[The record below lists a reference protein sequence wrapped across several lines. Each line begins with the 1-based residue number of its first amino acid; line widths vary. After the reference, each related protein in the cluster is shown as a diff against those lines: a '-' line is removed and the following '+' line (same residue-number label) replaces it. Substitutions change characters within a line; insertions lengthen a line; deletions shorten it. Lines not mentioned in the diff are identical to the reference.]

1 MRAFAIALAGL
12 LLPLAAQAQE
22 DGGERIRNFVSDIT
36 IERNGDLDVTETIRI
51 VATGDQIDHGIQRD
65 FPTSYA
71 NGLGQRTR
79 VRFDVVS
86 VGRDGHDE
94 PYTLMDLD
102 NGKRI
107 RIGSADVTVPPGE
120 HVYAIRYRTSRQLIH
135 AEDHDELYWNATGT
149 GWTFPIDSAEARI
162 RLPVPVSFG
171 KRAAYTGPEGST
183 ASDAE
188 VVRDDPGLIV
198 FRTTRRL
205 PVRNGLTV
213 AAAFPKGVVES
224 PDAARRLHWWLQ
236 DWGALA
242 AAFVSLV
249 ALGGY
254 YLAAWAR
261 AGRGPRAGTVV
272 PIFTPPDGLSAAGA
286 RYVSRMRFDNQAF
299 SAAII
304 DLAVHG
310 HLRIRKEEGGW
321 FEKDTTRLE
330 RVEGGRPLGEAEQA
344 MLDTLFAGG
353 SELVLKQDN
362 HKTLQ
367 AASTALSGPLDQA
380 FSGKFFV
387 SNIGWSLW
395 GVAAVLAA
403 MVFVAMVA
411 MLVTQPGPFAAVPLL
426 ALACL
431 YVAWRIQRSPGS
443 APRLNRAGLF
453 WALALLVAAA
463 GGAIAVVRGIQIA
476 GWVILVPL
484 AMLPLTLSAF
494 AWMAAPT
501 REGRAMM
508 DRIAGFKHYLGIT
521 EEKRLETLHPPEKTP
536 ELFERY
542 LPYAIALG
550 VENRWA
556 QKFSGVLA
564 AAAASGAA
572 TQSMGWYSG
581 DGNVWDDPGGFADS
595 VGSSLASTVAS
606 AATSPSSSSGGS
618 SGGGSSGGG
627 GGGGGGSGW

>member
-1 MRAFAIALAGL
+1 MRALAIALAVL
-12 LLPLAAQAQE
+12 LLPLAAHAQE
-22 DGGERIRNFVSDIT
+22 QERIRSFVSDVAIQP
-36 IERNGDLDVTETIRI
+36 NGDLDVTETIRI

-79 VRFDVVS
+79 VRFEIVS
-86 VGRDGHDE
+86 VARDGHAE
-94 PYTLMDLD
+94 PYALIGLS

-120 HVYAIRYRTSRQLIH
+120 HVYAIRYRTGRQLIH
-135 AEDHDELYWNATGT
+135 AADHDELYWNATGT

-162 RLPVPVSFG
+162 RLPAPVRFG
-171 KRAAYTGPEGST
+171 NRAAYTGPEGSR
-183 ASDAE
+183 ARDAE
-188 VVRDDPGLIV
+188 VVRDEPGLIV
-198 FRTTRRL
+198 FRTTRPL
-205 PVRNGLTV
+205 PAENGLTV

-224 PDAARRLHWWLQ
+224 PDASRRLHWWLE

-242 AAFVSLV
+242 AGLASLV

-272 PIFTPPDGLSAAGA
+272 PIFTPPDGLSPAVA
-286 RYVSRMRFDNQAF
+286 RYVSRMRFDNKAF

-321 FEKDTTRLE
+321 LGKDTTTLE
-330 RVEGGRPLGEAEQA
+330 RVEGGRPLGGAEQA
-344 MLDTLFAGG
+344 MLESLFAGG
-353 SELVLKQDN
+353 NELVLKQDN
-362 HKTLQ
+362 HETLQ
-367 AASTALSGPLDQA
+367 AARAALSKELERA
-380 FSGKFFV
+380 CSSRFFV
-387 SNIGWSLW
+387 SNLGWSLW
-395 GVAAVLAA
+395 GMAAVLAA
-403 MVFVAMVA
+403 MVSVALVA
-411 MLVTQPGPFAAVPLL
+411 MLVTAPGPFAAIPLL
-426 ALACL
+426 GLASL
-431 YVAWRIQRSPGS
+431 FLAWRIQRSPG
-443 APRLNRAGLF
+443 RKLGLDRAGLF
-453 WALALLVAAA
+453 WGLALLVALACGAA
-463 GGAIAVVRGIQIA
+463 ALVRGIQVA
-476 GWVILVPL
+476 GWVMFVPL
-484 AMLPLTLSAF
+484 AMLPLALSAF
-494 AWMAAPT
+494 AWMVAPT
-501 REGRAMM
+501 REGRAVM

-521 EEKRLETLHPPEKTP
+521 EEARLETLHPPEKTP

-550 VENRWA
+550 VENHWA

-564 AAAASGAA
+564 AAAASGATSHA
-572 TQSMGWYSG
+572 MGWYSG
-581 DGNVWDDPGGFADS
+581 NDNVWDDPGSFADS

-606 AATSPSSSSGGS
+606 AATSPSSSGGGS